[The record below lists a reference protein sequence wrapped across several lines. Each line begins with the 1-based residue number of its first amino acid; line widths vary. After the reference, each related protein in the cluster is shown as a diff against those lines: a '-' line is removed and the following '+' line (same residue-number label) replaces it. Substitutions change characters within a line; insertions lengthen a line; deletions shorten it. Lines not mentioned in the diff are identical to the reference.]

1 MVEDGGAESGERS
14 EVAIERERERE
25 REREIPEV
33 QVFLCKV
40 VWMGVFLCHR
50 VSEQPMGLSQ

>member
-25 REREIPEV
+25 RERF
-33 QVFLCKV
+33 QKFRFFCAKLCGWV
-40 VWMGVFLCHR
+40 CFCVTESVNSPWV
-50 VSEQPMGLSQ
+50 

>member
-14 EVAIERERERE
+14 EVAIERE

-50 VSEQPMGLSQ
+50 VSESPCSKKPMD